1 MQRTELLQARVEGR
15 SRGNTTHDLKLKN
28 NLLFCMQGRKEPNS
42 QELPSL
48 RA

>member
-1 MQRTELLQARVEGR
+1 MQRTELLWARIEGR
-15 SRGNTTHDLKLKN
+15 PRGNTTHDLQLKN
-28 NLLFCMQGRKEPNS
+28 SLLLCMQGRKEPNS